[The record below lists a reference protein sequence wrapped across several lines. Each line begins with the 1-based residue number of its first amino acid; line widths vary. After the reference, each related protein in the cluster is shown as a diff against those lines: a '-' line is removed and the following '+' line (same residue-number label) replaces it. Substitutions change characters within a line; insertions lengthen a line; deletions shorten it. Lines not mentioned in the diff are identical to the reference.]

1 MTIEL
6 PQELIEEILDHMD
19 FESLK
24 SGSLVCRA
32 WVFRAR
38 SHLFHKITLLPDI
51 VVVFRDL
58 LSTPGCTFAEHIRS
72 VHAVRQEWSLNNPVF
87 DEIAAGLGGVLEL
100 NLSLDC
106 QANAHA
112 FYCTGFIASF
122 PHVARLTLTF
132 DIRPDRVPLLEIISL
147 FPAFGHISLDPP
159 SGVVPPRGMRR
170 IGIST
175 RDLVGPIL
183 AWLMKSNHLPNMDC
197 VVLPML
203 RHTDI
208 PTVRLSMQQLG
219 PALRHLSIDLSWLLP
234 DVDPETIFDLALHPH
249 LETLSIYDWPSP
261 SIDFDPNALFRLVTR
276 LPASNLERISLEI
289 DLDVLYYQQLDW
301 AAFAAFFSATRFPSL
316 RSITVKCCRHSNH
329 GDNDHEFLRASLS
342 LLLASGML
350 RTEW

>member
-38 SHLFHKITLLPDI
+38 SHLFHKITLLPDS

-72 VHAVRQEWSLNNPVF
+72 VHAVRHEWSLNNPVF

-100 NLSLDC
+100 NLSLNC
-106 QANAHA
+106 QANVHA

-122 PHVARLTLTF
+122 PHVGRLTLSF
-132 DIRPDRVPLLEIISL
+132 DIRPDRVPLPEIISL
-147 FPAFGHISLDPP
+147 FPDLQRLHIWMSSGHISLDPP
-159 SGVVPPRGMRR
+159 PGVVPPRGMHR
-170 IGIST
+170 IDIST

-183 AWLMKSNHLPNMDC
+183 AWLIKSNHLPNMDC
-197 VVLPML
+197 VALPML

-219 PALRHLSIDLSWLLP
+219 PALRHLSIDLSWLA
-234 DVDPETIFDLALHPH
+234 PEG
-249 LETLSIYDWPSP
+249 P
-261 SIDFDPNALFRLVTR
+261 SILSALFAL
-276 LPASNLERISLEI
+276 
-289 DLDVLYYQQLDW
+289 
-301 AAFAAFFSATRFPSL
+301 F
-316 RSITVKCCRHSNH
+316 
-329 GDNDHEFLRASLS
+329 
-342 LLLASGML
+342 
-350 RTEW
+350 